1 MRKIGRGRDRVCA
14 DPQPWRQALP
24 VDLSLSE
31 RPRPA
36 RSARACSPG
45 SCPSRDGELPPIQAA
60 SFPKTPLMPLG
71 RAGQA
76 LKRLAFGPPL
86 DVSAFAVERMRN
98 LVALPVLSADALSS
112 VAYGPRRCWPP

>member
-1 MRKIGRGRDRVCA
+1 
-14 DPQPWRQALP
+14 
-24 VDLSLSE
+24 
-31 RPRPA
+31 
-36 RSARACSPG
+36 
-45 SCPSRDGELPPIQAA
+45 
-60 SFPKTPLMPLG
+60 MPLG

-112 VAYGPRRCWPP
+112 VAYGPRRCWPS